1 MKLPSQDGSLIG
13 LEQRKNTEPRERCS
27 DTTNQP
33 EKHVGDQDVGSLWM
47 KTGDDGISVPGRA
60 SVNENS
66 QSCDCEAELFQGADL
81 QVSVLQQ
88 DQGWSPHCCFKDP
101 RKIKVGAVSE
111 VIVLYTPAF
120 ALKPCARLWLPKTAR

>member
-1 MKLPSQDGSLIG
+1 MVDSDTNDLRPEKFAKKVRTSLPSSGQKKS
-13 LEQRKNTEPRERCS
+13 S
-27 DTTNQP
+27 DFL
-33 EKHVGDQDVGSLWM
+33 VS
-47 KTGDDGISVPGRA
+47 
-60 SVNENS
+60 NS
-66 QSCDCEAELFQGADL
+66 
-81 QVSVLQQ
+81 Q